1 MSQNKTYLG
10 PLLVLSGAVLWG
22 TTGTTQALAPEG
34 ATPLAIGAMRLL
46 VGGLCLLA
54 IALFRQAF
62 KPGGYWPTHLVAV
75 TAISMA
81 AYQPFFFGGV
91 AKTGVAVGTVVGIG
105 SAPIMAGILVFL
117 FRGERPGKKW
127 LVSTL
132 LAITGCYLL
141 FTVKENVTVN
151 YVGVLMSL
159 GAGLAYASYVVFS
172 KSLLDKNRPEAVIAV
187 VFCISALLLLP
198 ILITQPLNWLL
209 EWRGVAVALHLGI
222 VATAIAYFLFSKGLS
237 LVPAA
242 TAVTLTLAEPLTAAT
257 LGVTV
262 LGERLTAPAFAGI
275 GLLLLGILILSVSSK
290 KRPAH
295 SKVNEKV

>member
-1 MSQNKTYLG
+1 MSQNNNIYLG

-54 IALFRQAF
+54 VAIYKKAF
-62 KPGGYWPTHLVAV
+62 EPGGYWPKHLVA
-75 TAISMA
+75 TAAISMA
-81 AYQPFFFGGV
+81 AYQPLFFGGV

-105 SAPIMAGILVFL
+105 SAPIMAGLLVFI
-117 FRGERPGKKW
+117 FRGERPGLKW

-151 YVGVLMSL
+151 YTGVLMAL

-172 KSLLDKNRPEAVIAV
+172 KSLLEKNRSEAVIAV
-187 VFCISALLLLP
+187 VFCISALLLFPL
-198 ILITQPLNWLL
+198 LIVQPLDWLL
-209 EWRGVAVALHLGI
+209 AWRGLAVVLHLGL
-222 VATAIAYFLFSKGLS
+222 VATAIAYLLFARGLS

-275 GLLLLGILILSVSSK
+275 GLLFAGILLLSVSGK
-290 KRPAH
+290 KG
-295 SKVNEKV
+295 

>member
-1 MSQNKTYLG
+1 
-10 PLLVLSGAVLWG
+10 
-22 TTGTTQALAPEG
+22 
-34 ATPLAIGAMRLL
+34 MRLL

-54 IALFRQAF
+54 AAWFRKAF
-62 KPGGYWPTHLVAV
+62 KSGGYWPKHLVAV
-75 TAISMA
+75 AALSMA

-117 FRGERPGKKW
+117 FKGVRPGRRW
-127 LVSTL
+127 LVSTI

-151 YVGVLMSL
+151 YIGVLMSL

-172 KSLLDKNRPEAVIAV
+172 KSLLDKNPPEAVIAV
-187 VFCISALLLLP
+187 IFCISALLLLP
-198 ILITQPLNWLL
+198 LLITQPLQWLL
-209 EWRGVAVALHLGI
+209 EWRGMAVALHLGL
-222 VATAIAYFLFSKGLS
+222 VATAIAYYLFSRGLS

-262 LGERLTAPAFAGI
+262 LDERLTVPALAGI
-275 GLLLLGILILSVSSK
+275 ALLLISILILSASVK
-290 KRPAH
+290 KTNSTA
-295 SKVNEKV
+295 

>member
-1 MSQNKTYLG
+1 MSQNKTYWG
-10 PLLVLSGAVLWG
+10 SLLVLSGAVLWG

-54 IALFRQAF
+54 IALFRKAF
-62 KPGGYWPTHLVAV
+62 KPGGYWPKHLVAV
-75 TAISMA
+75 AAISMA

-117 FRGERPGKKW
+117 FRGERPGWKW

-172 KSLLDKNRPEAVIAV
+172 KSLLDKNYPEAVIAV

-198 ILITQPLNWLL
+198 LLLTQPLNWLL
-209 EWRGVAVALHLGI
+209 EWRGVVVALHLGI
-222 VATAIAYFLFSKGLS
+222 VATAIAYFLFSRGLS

-275 GLLLLGILILSVSSK
+275 GLLLVGILILSVSGK
-290 KRPAH
+290 KD
-295 SKVNEKV
+295 